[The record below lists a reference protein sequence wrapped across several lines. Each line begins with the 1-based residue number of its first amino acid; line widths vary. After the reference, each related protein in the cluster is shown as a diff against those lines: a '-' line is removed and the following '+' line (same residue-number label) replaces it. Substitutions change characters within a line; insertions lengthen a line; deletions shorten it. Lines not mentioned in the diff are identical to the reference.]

1 MTERQTC
8 QVSRDTPALVTLGD
22 VTEARRRIA
31 GRVRRTPLVA
41 ATPVR
46 DAPPWAA
53 DLLLKLES
61 LQVTGSFKARG
72 ACNTAAALPP
82 ERIRRGLVTA
92 SGGNHGLAVAYA
104 GRAAGVPATVYL
116 PESAPSAKRR
126 TLEAWGASVVVHGA
140 VWDDSNTAAL
150 AHAARDGMHYIHPF
164 ADPLVIAGPG
174 RVAAEILE
182 DAPEVDTRRVA
193 VGGGGLIRG
202 RAAAAAALRPGIK
215 VVGVEPHGAAT
226 LHGSLR
232 AGRPVA
238 LERIATASGSLAPLL
253 TAPLPFAMVRR
264 HVSEI
269 VLVSDEDMRAAAG
282 WLWFEHGVAAEMAGA
297 ASLAALLAGAYR
309 PAPGERVCAV
319 VCGAGTDGI
328 PA

>member
-1 MTERQTC
+1 M
-8 QVSRDTPALVTLGD
+8 PALVTLGD
-22 VTEARRRIA
+22 VEAAAARIA
-31 GRVRRTPLVA
+31 GRVRRTPMLA
-41 ATPVR
+41 AAPVR
-46 DAPPWAA
+46 DAPAWAD

-82 ERIRRGLVTA
+82 EQMRRGLVTA

-116 PESAPSAKRR
+116 PESAPLSKRR
-126 TLEAWGASVVVHGA
+126 KLEAWGAAVEVHGA
-140 VWDDSNTAAL
+140 VWDDSNAAAL
-150 AHAARDGMHYIHPF
+150 SRAARDGLHYVHPF
-164 ADPLVIAGPG
+164 ADPLVIAGQG
-174 RVAAEILE
+174 TVATEILE
-182 DAPEVDTRRVA
+182 DASAVDTLLVA
-193 VGGGGLIRG
+193 VGGGGLISG
-202 RAAAAAALRPGIK
+202 MAAAAVAVRPGVK

-232 AGRPVA
+232 AGQPTA
-238 LERIATASGSLAPLL
+238 LERIATMAGSLAPLA

-264 HVSEI
+264 HVAEI
-269 VLVSDEDMRAAAG
+269 VLVSDQEMRDAAA
-282 WLWFEHGVAAEMAGA
+282 WLWFEHGIAAEMAGA
-297 ASLAALLAGAYR
+297 ASVAALLAGSYR
-309 PAPGERVCAV
+309 PALGERVCAV